1 MTYARPE
8 TRRRDGIEAPS
19 RDEGRP
25 AWTRSEAFAEDVAD
39 APQPLHSSPSSV
51 AAATQHAG
59 RWRHW
64 LALLAPGLPP
74 KPMAPAR

>member
-1 MTYARPE
+1 MSLSYARPE

-39 APQPLHSSPSSV
+39 APQSPAATAV
-51 AAATQHAG
+51 AARRAA
-59 RWRHW
+59 RWWHW
-64 LALLAPGLPP
+64 LAPLAPGLPP
-74 KPMAPAR
+74 KPMVPAR